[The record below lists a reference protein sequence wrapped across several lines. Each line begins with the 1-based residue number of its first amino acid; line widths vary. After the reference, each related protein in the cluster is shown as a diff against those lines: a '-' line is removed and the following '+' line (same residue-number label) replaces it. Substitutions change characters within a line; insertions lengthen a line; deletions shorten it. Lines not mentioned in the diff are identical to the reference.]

1 MVPGIGHHI
10 WKLDIGSK
18 VAQCK
23 GYKQILSPRDLS
35 STGIEPGHSLEVR
48 HSFEACHSFEVLEVG
63 HSLEVRHSFE
73 VLEVGHNLEVRH
85 SFEVP
90 EVGHSLKMIE
100 PTLELSVP
108 ELKCK
113 PVLVK
118 PASDSHKQAERFVV
132 LEMTVQEQRCSST
145 EYFDF
150 RPQDSAWQ
158 GIVHQPEVVVIQH
171 CSETGCKQLLLIDTF
186 VVFFHRWRA

>member
-18 VAQCK
+18 VAQRK

-48 HSFEACHSFEVLEVG
+48 HSFEAC
-63 HSLEVRHSFE
+63 HSFE

-158 GIVHQPEVVVIQH
+158 GIVHQPEVVVIRH